1 MLKDYDTSSINYG
14 MLELD
19 QQKELEQLTHQEQ
32 FTTWMKIKGISL
44 VEDSRNHVITSNIV
58 QNILNTITNRGGNQ
72 ALCEYDRCFEK
83 GSFEKDTGYDKSTF
97 DKWCI

>member
-58 QNILNTITNRGGNQ
+58 QNILNTITNRGNQ

-83 GSFEKDTGYDKSTF
+83 VGFEKDTGYDKSTF